1 MNITRLVLRCS
12 KSVPKERKGHPS
24 DPHKILVQLPEVGN
38 KSKRLKILDIFEHLS
53 HNPNF
58 NDKQRS
64 RHLTK
69 THFLPLP
76 IGQAENNQLALL
88 YRETETFFLLFISSE
103 KNPNITEFGINTEL
117 AWIVPLLCRLCHQQR
132 QGRTSGK

>member
-1 MNITRLVLRCS
+1 MSITRLVLRCS

-24 DPHKILVQLPEVGN
+24 GPHKILVQLPEVGN
-38 KSKRLKILDIFEHLS
+38 KSKRLKILDIFEQLS
-53 HNPNF
+53 QNPNF

-64 RHLTK
+64 QHLTK

-88 YRETETFFLLFISSE
+88 YRET
-103 KNPNITEFGINTEL
+103 
-117 AWIVPLLCRLCHQQR
+117 
-132 QGRTSGK
+132 